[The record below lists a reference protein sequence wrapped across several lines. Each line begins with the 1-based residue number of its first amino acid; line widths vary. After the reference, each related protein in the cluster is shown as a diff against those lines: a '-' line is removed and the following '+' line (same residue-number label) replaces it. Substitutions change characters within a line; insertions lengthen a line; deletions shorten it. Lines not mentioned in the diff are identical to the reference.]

1 MLYKCLHIDF
11 KLIPDKLLDSSKTAG
26 GAKMDGLVVSLAEAK
41 YEEARL
47 SSLLILKKTQKNLI
61 APHFQKSFY
70 SSQPVSISKDMSTA
84 AVRTICV
91 VVMDE

>member
-47 SSLLILKKTQKNLI
+47 SSLLILKKHK
-61 APHFQKSFY
+61 K
-70 SSQPVSISKDMSTA
+70 IS
-84 AVRTICV
+84 
-91 VVMDE
+91 